1 MNLYDGITVEIDNS
15 QDVIEI
21 TNSTEDLIIACVQ
34 RTLDMEEF
42 EFNTHGKYYPCG

>member
-34 RTLDMEEF
+34 GHWIWRNSSST
-42 EFNTHGKYYPCG
+42 PW